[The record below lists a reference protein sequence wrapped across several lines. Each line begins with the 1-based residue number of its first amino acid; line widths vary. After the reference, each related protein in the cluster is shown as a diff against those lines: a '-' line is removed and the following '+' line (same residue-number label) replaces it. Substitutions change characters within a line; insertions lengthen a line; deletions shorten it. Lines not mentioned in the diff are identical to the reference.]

1 MSLWLDEK
9 EIVQLTG
16 YRRRQKQYHELAR
29 QGVEFRARADGFPL
43 VKRAQF
49 ENFTA
54 PKKLRREPDFSA
66 IRGN

>member
-1 MSLWLDEK
+1 MSLWLDED
-9 EIVQLTG
+9 EIMQLTG

-49 ENFTA
+49 ENSLQ
-54 PKKLRREPDFSA
+54 PKRRREPDFSA